1 MSSSDPA
8 FGRMLRQL
16 VDLGVITI
24 NTEPLDAAIERRLK
38 QFWESTTCPR
48 CGNPSLY
55 TWESSDRVCCRNC
68 PFKPVYT
75 YGTPFH
81 EKHLSCGEVLLAFM
95 LYADTLL
102 NISDIE
108 VILDRAYKTV
118 FYAIR
123 EVEAAV
129 HRGFPLVWSQ
139 FQHAISGPTQI
150 DESGKVCSG
159 FKGQDPPRDSRHR
172 GGSSR
177 TGRSRWKGRH
187 GDQLTLVAACRD
199 ALRVIQG
206 KLGIDYDTDLE
217 PVIEE
222 TADLSQPLG
231 EVWTDGLQAYRRM
244 EHDHKIV
251 IHDET
256 YVSSEGIHINQVEC
270 LFSLVKPWLRKFRG
284 LSKHGLEQAAHTFGI
299 VRSVNLVGASFEFLV
314 DCLGIGGFHSST

>member
-1 MSSSDPA
+1 MPSSDPA

-48 CGNPSLY
+48 CGNPSIY
-55 TWESSDRVCCRNC
+55 TWESSDRICCRNC

-139 FQHAISGPTQI
+139 FQHTISGPTQI

-177 TGRSRWKGRH
+177 SGRTRWKGRH

-199 ALRVIQG
+199 SLRVIRG
-206 KLGIDYDTDLE
+206 KLGIAYDTDLE
-217 PVIEE
+217 PVMEE

-284 LSKHGLEQAAHTFGI
+284 LSKHGLEQAAHSFGI

-314 DCLGIGGFHSST
+314 DCLAIGGFHSST

>member
-1 MSSSDPA
+1 MPSSDPA

-55 TWESSDRVCCRNC
+55 TWESSDRVCCHNC
-68 PFKPVYT
+68 PFKSVYT

-81 EKHLSCGEVLLAFM
+81 EKHLSCGEVLLSFM

-102 NISDIE
+102 SISQIA
-108 VILDRAYKTV
+108 VVLDRAYKTV
-118 FYAIR
+118 FYAIK

-177 TGRSRWKGRH
+177 TGRTRWKGRH

-199 ALRVIQG
+199 ALRVIRG
-206 KLGIDYDTDLE
+206 KLGIAYETDLE
-217 PVIEE
+217 PVMEE
-222 TADLSQPLG
+222 TADLSQRLG

-244 EHDHKIV
+244 KNDHKIV

-256 YVSSEGIHINQVEC
+256 YVSSEGTHIN
-270 LFSLVKPWLRKFRG
+270 
-284 LSKHGLEQAAHTFGI
+284 
-299 VRSVNLVGASFEFLV
+299 
-314 DCLGIGGFHSST
+314 

>member
-1 MSSSDPA
+1 MPSSDPA

-24 NTEPLDAAIERRLK
+24 NTKPLDAAIERRLK

-48 CGNPSLY
+48 CGNPSIY
-55 TWESSDRVCCRNC
+55 TWESSDRICCRNC

-139 FQHAISGPTQI
+139 FQHTISGPTQI

-159 FKGQDPPRDSRHR
+159 FKGKDPPRDSRHR

-177 TGRSRWKGRH
+177 SGRTRWKGRH

-199 ALRVIQG
+199 SLRVIRG
-206 KLGIDYDTDLE
+206 KLGIAYDTDLE
-217 PVIEE
+217 PVMEE

-231 EVWTDGLQAYRRM
+231 EVWTDGLQAYRRT

-270 LFSLVKPWLRKFRG
+270 LFSVIKPWLRKFRG

-314 DCLGIGGFHSST
+314 ACLAIEGFHNST

>member
-129 HRGFPLVWSQ
+129 HRGFPSSGVSSSTRSLDQRRSTSLERSVPDSKAKTRRETAVIAAGRPGLDD
-139 FQHAISGPTQI
+139 HA
-150 DESGKVCSG
+150 GKV
-159 FKGQDPPRDSRHR
+159 
-172 GGSSR
+172 
-177 TGRSRWKGRH
+177 
-187 GDQLTLVAACRD
+187 V
-199 ALRVIQG
+199 
-206 KLGIDYDTDLE
+206 
-217 PVIEE
+217 
-222 TADLSQPLG
+222 TA
-231 EVWTDGLQAYRRM
+231 
-244 EHDHKIV
+244 
-251 IHDET
+251 
-256 YVSSEGIHINQVEC
+256 IN
-270 LFSLVKPWLRKFRG
+270 
-284 LSKHGLEQAAHTFGI
+284 
-299 VRSVNLVGASFEFLV
+299 
-314 DCLGIGGFHSST
+314 

>member
-1 MSSSDPA
+1 
-8 FGRMLRQL
+8 MLENCDVVVFSRIDIAD
-16 VDLGVITI
+16 VDFLFRNLNNV
-24 NTEPLDAAIERRLK
+24 RLAL
-38 QFWESTTCPR
+38 FF
-48 CGNPSLY
+48 
-55 TWESSDRVCCRNC
+55 D
-68 PFKPVYT
+68 FKPVYT

-81 EKHLSCGEVLLAFM
+81 EKHLSAGEVLLAFM

-139 FQHAISGPTQI
+139 FQHTISGPTQI

-177 TGRSRWKGRH
+177 SGRTRWKGRH

-199 ALRVIQG
+199 ALRVIRG
-206 KLGIDYDTDLE
+206 KLGIAYETDLE
-217 PVIEE
+217 PVMEE
-222 TADLSQPLG
+222 AADLSQPLG

-270 LFSLVKPWLRKFRG
+270 LFSVIKPWLRKFRG

-314 DCLGIGGFHSST
+314 DCLAIGDSTALHKSASC

>member
-1 MSSSDPA
+1 MSSSGPA

-108 VILDRAYKTV
+108 IILDRAYKTV

-129 HRGFPLVWSQ
+129 HRGFPLNQQSCD
-139 FQHAISGPTQI
+139 SGI
-150 DESGKVCSG
+150 
-159 FKGQDPPRDSRHR
+159 
-172 GGSSR
+172 
-177 TGRSRWKGRH
+177 
-187 GDQLTLVAACRD
+187 
-199 ALRVIQG
+199 
-206 KLGIDYDTDLE
+206 
-217 PVIEE
+217 
-222 TADLSQPLG
+222 
-231 EVWTDGLQAYRRM
+231 
-244 EHDHKIV
+244 
-251 IHDET
+251 
-256 YVSSEGIHINQVEC
+256 YVG
-270 LFSLVKPWLRKFRG
+270 
-284 LSKHGLEQAAHTFGI
+284 
-299 VRSVNLVGASFEFLV
+299 
-314 DCLGIGGFHSST
+314 